1 MTLARPIH
9 PQGDAVATH
18 GAAVICESDL
28 PLAAI
33 PAAGRF
39 ALAVI
44 TGVEGASYR
53 PLGAMMVVDAEGE
66 VSGSLSSGCLDRDV
80 ALRAQQS
87 LADRRPAA
95 LRYGRGSAMLDITLP
110 CGGGLDIRILPDPD
124 RALLA
129 ACRAELAARRSAR
142 LVVGADGLAAPGAAG
157 MALTILPAIRFVVI
171 GKGTEAT
178 VFAALARGAGYQV
191 DLFSPDPDPLAQP
204 LPARGWPQ
212 AAATDDRTAVTLFF
226 HDHDLEPPLL
236 QAALAGP
243 AFYVGAQG
251 SLRAH
256 QTRCAALRARG
267 VDEAAIARLASP
279 FGLIPSAR
287 DPRTLAVSVL
297 ADVLA
302 RAQQLAG

>member
-1 MTLARPIH
+1 MTLVRPIH

-53 PLGAMMVVDAEGE
+53 PLGAMMIVDAESE

-129 ACRAELAARRSAR
+129 ACRAELAARRPAR

-171 GKGTEAT
+171 GKGTETT
-178 VFAALARGAGYQV
+178 VFAELARGAGYQV